1 MGKSKAKDLT
11 IKMIICPDDKDIEGI
26 VHSIEAKMREAA
38 RLDGGDK
45 RPAESTHAFCHCGG
59 GPIIFPSGHVPGEKS
74 DYNIRCGRCGRE
86 PLFGQYEPGK
96 RPPAHIDFSSEGAAL
111 AVWDAVMGA
120 GLSNG

>member
-1 MGKSKAKDLT
+1 MDKFQAKDLT
-11 IKMIICPDDKDIEGI
+11 INFVYDEKMAVEALVEGFKAVI
-26 VHSIEAKMREAA
+26 RKAVRCEKTS
-38 RLDGGDK
+38 D
-45 RPAESTHAFCHCGG
+45 RPEEITHALCSCGG

-74 DYNIRCGRCGRE
+74 IYNIRCGRCGGE

-96 RPPAHIDFSSEGAAL
+96 RPPAHIDFSSEEAAL